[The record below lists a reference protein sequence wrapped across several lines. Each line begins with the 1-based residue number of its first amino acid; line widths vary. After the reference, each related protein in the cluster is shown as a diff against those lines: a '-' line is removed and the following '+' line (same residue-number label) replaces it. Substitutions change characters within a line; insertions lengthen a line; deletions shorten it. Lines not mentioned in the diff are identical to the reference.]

1 MDLISV
7 TESERVEMKPKLPK
21 YLIPIMNDGS
31 GNLYCIDTRFVE
43 PFLVFWDH
51 EIGEDQ
57 IGTYYFSEWLYRVVK
72 NL

>member
-1 MDLISV
+1 
-7 TESERVEMKPKLPK
+7 
-21 YLIPIMNDGS
+21 MNDGS

-57 IGTYYFSEWLYRVVK
+57 IGTYHFSEWLYRVVK